1 MKAIVLHEHG
11 GVEKLS
17 YEEIADPVP
26 QAYDVLIRVEATAV
40 NHVDIDVRNG
50 TSGVEGIQ
58 SLPHVPGVD
67 AVGVVQLV
75 GSAVTMWKI
84 GDRVASHFILSCTKC
99 TNCRSGRENICTS
112 SEILGL
118 THWGGYAELVCVPE
132 HNLVRIPDAVGLDAA
147 AAGMTPF
154 ATAWEA
160 LIVTAGLKAGETV
173 LITGAGGGVGSHAV
187 QVAALAGA
195 RVIACA
201 GDDLKLDRARDL
213 IDNGGSADDMIN
225 YKTQS
230 LVDAVMK
237 ATGGKGVDVVF
248 DGIGGQIL
256 KDCIQCLADG
266 GRIASI
272 GAHGGEVVDID
283 MIQFF
288 RKHLTMHGCG
298 RSTKEIMTTVLDL
311 MGRGKLQPLVD
322 KKYHLR
328 NADDAHKHME
338 SRNFFGR
345 ILLVPNMQG

>member
-1 MKAIVLHEHG
+1 MKAIALHEHG
-11 GVEKLS
+11 GSEKLS
-17 YEEIADPVP
+17 YEEVADPVP
-26 QAYDVLIRVEATAV
+26 AANEVLIRVIATAL

-50 TSGVEGIQ
+50 TSGIEAIQ
-58 SLPHVPGVD
+58 ALPHIPGVD
-67 AVGVVQLV
+67 AVGVVQSV
-75 GSAVTMWKI
+75 GSAVTMWRS
-84 GDRVASHFILSCTKC
+84 GDRVAPHFILSCSKC
-99 TNCRSGRENICTS
+99 ENCRAGRENICIDS
-112 SEILGL
+112 KILGL

-132 HNLVRIPDAVGLDAA
+132 HNLVRIPDAVGLEEA

-173 LITGAGGGVGSHAV
+173 LVTGAGGGVGSHAV

-201 GDDLKLDRARDL
+201 G
-213 IDNGGSADDMIN
+213 ADYKIEKVKRLGVVDEVAN
-225 YKTQS
+225 YKKES
-230 LVDAVMK
+230 LVASVMR

-272 GAHGGEVVDID
+272 GAHGGETVDID

-298 RSTKEIMTTVLDL
+298 RSTKEIMATVLEL
-311 MGRGKLQPLVD
+311 MGRGRLKPVIDRRFPLQQA
-322 KKYHLR
+322 R
-328 NADDAHKHME
+328 EAHEVME
-338 SRNFFGR
+338 GRDFFGR
-345 ILLVPNMQG
+345 ILLLPETQT